1 MAKELVPLLASSL
14 GGSVNALGI
23 SSVPGNSKSLTVAS
37 EEAYIRSIQHV
48 PMLTFE
54 EEQSLAKQFR
64 EEGDIEAAKKL
75 VLSHL
80 RLVVSIVRGYEGYG
94 LSRSDLVQ
102 EGNIGLMKAVKR
114 FDPSRGVRLVSFA
127 MHWIKAEINEYV
139 LKNWRIVKLAT
150 SKAQR
155 KLFFNL
161 RSLKSQFKRLTLKE
175 SKSIAADLKVS
186 QKDVEEMEIRMG
198 GQDVAFD
205 RPLDQTD
212 SDDGKMSFSP
222 DQYLSSSEESYEPLA
237 LLENKEMEELGHKR
251 LYAALDEL
259 DERSRFIIQNRW
271 LSEQDSNSK
280 IGMTLSE
287 IGEKYQISP
296 ERVRQVEAQAM
307 KKLKAAITGDF

>member
-271 LSEQDSNSK
+271 LSEQDNNSK